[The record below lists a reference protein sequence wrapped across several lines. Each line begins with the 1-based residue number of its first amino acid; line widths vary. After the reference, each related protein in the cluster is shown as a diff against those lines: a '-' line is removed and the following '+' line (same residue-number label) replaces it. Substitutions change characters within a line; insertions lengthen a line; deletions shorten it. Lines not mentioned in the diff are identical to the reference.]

1 MMVLLQSMATEA
13 VAVTVF
19 GSATCRLAGMHL
31 VTYHGVRHRASWV
44 LVYLLMM
51 IGPLVTVYEVL
62 QGRPS
67 WAALL
72 LLGAVWMYL
81 WQSRHTWREGPPAY
95 MRVLESQPLPE
106 PFGLAAGQARK
117 EPK

>member
-1 MMVLLQSMATEA
+1 MIVLLQSVATEA

-19 GSATCRLAGMHL
+19 GAATCRLAGMHL
-31 VTYHGVRHRASWV
+31 VAYGGVRHRASWV

-51 IGPLVTVYEVL
+51 LGPLVTVYEVL
-62 QGRPS
+62 EGRPS
-67 WAALL
+67 WGALL
-72 LLGAVWMYL
+72 LLGAVWMFL

-95 MRVLESQPLPE
+95 MQVPVTAPLPE
-106 PFGLAAGQARK
+106 PFGLAAGQAQK